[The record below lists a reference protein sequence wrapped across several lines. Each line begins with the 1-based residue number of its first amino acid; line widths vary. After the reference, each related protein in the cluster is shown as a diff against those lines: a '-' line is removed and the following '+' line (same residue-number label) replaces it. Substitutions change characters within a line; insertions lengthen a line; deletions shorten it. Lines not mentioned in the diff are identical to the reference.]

1 MKKKLL
7 YPLLFIVPLLLSACS
22 TLQDLL
28 PSPPQQSGD
37 ILYADDFSNPRG
49 WGSMGRS
56 GGGIQFEYEGLLI
69 KVDTPNFLFWTV
81 NGNSYQDVK
90 IDVDAVLLSGPTNDN
105 FGAICR
111 FKDNGNFYGF
121 VISHDGYF
129 GIFKSIEG
137 VITPLMKPEGMQYSE
152 VIRQGGIVNHIQ
164 AICQGSTL
172 TLSVNGE
179 ELASIG
185 DPDLQEGKFGL
196 IAGAYDQP
204 GVNILFDNL
213 LIVQP

>member
-56 GGGIQFEYEGLLI
+56 GGSIQFEYEGLLI

-164 AICQGSTL
+164 VVCQGSTL

>member
-56 GGGIQFEYEGLLI
+56 GGSIQFEYEGLLI

-164 AICQGSTL
+164 VVCQGSTL
-172 TLSVNGE
+172 TMSVNGE

-185 DPDLQEGKFGL
+185 DPDLQEGKVGL

>member
-56 GGGIQFEYEGLLI
+56 GGSIQFEYEGLLI

-164 AICQGSTL
+164 VVCQGSTL
-172 TLSVNGE
+172 TMSVNGE

>member
-56 GGGIQFEYEGLLI
+56 GGSIQFEYEGLLI

>member
-1 MKKKLL
+1 M
-7 YPLLFIVPLLLSACS
+7 
-22 TLQDLL
+22 
-28 PSPPQQSGD
+28 
-37 ILYADDFSNPRG
+37 
-49 WGSMGRS
+49 GSS
-56 GGGIQFEYEGLLI
+56 CGGIQFEYDGLLI
-69 KVDTPNFLFWTV
+69 KVDTANFLFCTV
-81 NGNSYQDVK
+81 NVNSYQDVK

-164 AICQGSTL
+164 VVCQGSTL
-172 TLSVNGE
+172 TMSVNGE

>member
-1 MKKKLL
+1 
-7 YPLLFIVPLLLSACS
+7 
-22 TLQDLL
+22 
-28 PSPPQQSGD
+28 
-37 ILYADDFSNPRG
+37 
-49 WGSMGRS
+49 
-56 GGGIQFEYEGLLI
+56 
-69 KVDTPNFLFWTV
+69 
-81 NGNSYQDVK
+81 VK

-164 AICQGSTL
+164 VVCQGSTL
-172 TLSVNGE
+172 TMSVNGE

-185 DPDLQEGKFGL
+185 DPDCRKGNLASLREL
-196 IAGAYDQP
+196 MISP
-204 GVNILFDNL
+204 G
-213 LIVQP
+213 